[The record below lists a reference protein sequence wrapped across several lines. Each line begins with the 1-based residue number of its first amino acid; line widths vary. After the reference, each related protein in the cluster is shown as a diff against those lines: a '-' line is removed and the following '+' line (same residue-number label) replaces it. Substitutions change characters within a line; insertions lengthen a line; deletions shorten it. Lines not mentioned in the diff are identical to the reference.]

1 MAMTEETLVQEVT
14 ADYLL
19 NKLHWDESV
28 YGMHEKLGREGD
40 LGRLSE
46 RETVLSRYLGEK
58 LIELNPGLPDIAYR
72 EALRIVCEV
81 SPSSNLVSANRDK
94 YSDHKKGVKVTF
106 KNEKGER
113 VEKHLR
119 LFDFENYEN
128 NHFLLVREFWI
139 KGDIYRRRADL
150 VGFVNGIP
158 LVFMEVKNVH
168 KDIRA
173 AYEQNLADYKDT
185 VPHLFHHN
193 AFIILGNGID
203 AKIGSI
209 SSKFEHFND
218 WKRLKENESGVVDM
232 ETLLKGTCSKSN
244 LMDIFENFT
253 LFDESSGKLV
263 KIVARNHQYL
273 GVNRAIDA
281 VINRNTRMGKLGVFW
296 HTQGSGKSYSIVFF
310 AQMVHRKLGGNY
322 TFVVLTDRE
331 DLDTQIYKT
340 FAGCGL
346 VDNDKDPCR
355 AESGKDLKTLIG
367 AQKAY
372 VFTLIQKFNEKV
384 DPENPYSERDDIIVI
399 TDEAHRTQYGTF
411 SLNMRN
417 ALPKASFIGFTGT
430 PLFKDDEITK
440 KVFGDYISTY
450 DFQRAVEDN
459 ATVPL
464 YYDARGEELVFT
476 DDDGNEHTVADPK
489 GINERIAEK
498 LDELEIDDVDV
509 QQRLER
515 ELKRDYHIITATSRL
530 DQIARDFV
538 SHYSNGWETG
548 KAMFVCIDKITCVRM
563 HKLIDFYWK
572 EEIKSKE
579 KELSSAT
586 DEQDLAW
593 RERQLA
599 WMKDTLMAVVVSE
612 EQGEVAKFE
621 KWDLDIKPHR
631 QLIKTGFLLADGS
644 RLDMEEAFKDNEHPF
659 RVAVVCAM
667 WLTGFD
673 VPTLS
678 TLYLDK
684 PLKAHTLMQAIA
696 RANRVAEGKNNG
708 LIVDYCGILK
718 NLRKALAT
726 FAGAGDEGHG
736 GEGGENEP
744 AKPNEEL
751 LESLNE
757 SISFITEFLQKHKF
771 NLSLIVT
778 ETGFAKNAAIAQA
791 KEIINQNDETRKRFE
806 VMSREVFN
814 KFKACIN
821 VPGINQF
828 RDLRD
833 AINVVYKSLQSDKEK
848 ADISDI
854 MKQLYSIVDSSI
866 DTSRKVNESKKDR
879 DRIYDISKIDFE
891 RLRQEFARSES
902 KNTTV
907 QSLKHAVEKKLARL
921 MMQNPLRTDYQQHYE
936 QLVKE
941 YNQEKDRVVIE
952 KTFEALLKFNEEL
965 SQEEKRAIREGLDEE
980 SLVLFDLLS
989 KPDLQKNEIVKIKKV
1004 ASSLLTELKAERLKI
1019 ANWQQKE
1026 STRDAVKQQIFD
1038 FLYDE
1043 RTGLP
1048 VEKYEEEE
1056 IAEITDRV
1064 FMHIYRAYPKLPS
1077 PYYPEQS
1084 HTQ

>member
-19 NKLHWDESV
+19 NQLQWDESV
-28 YGMHEKLGREGD
+28 LGMYEKLGKEGD

-46 RETVLSRYLGEK
+46 QEVVLTRYLGEK
-58 LIELNPGLPDIAYR
+58 LIELNPGLPDVAYQ
-72 EALRIVCEV
+72 EALRLVCEMPASTNIV
-81 SPSSNLVSANRDK
+81 AVNKEK
-94 YSDHKKGVKVTF
+94 YSLHKNGVEVSF
-106 KNEKGER
+106 HNEKGER
-113 VEKHLR
+113 VKKRLR
-119 LFDFENYEN
+119 LFDFDNYQN

-158 LVFMEVKNVH
+158 LLFMEVKNVH

-185 VPHLFHHN
+185 VPHLFYHN

-218 WKRLKENESGVVDM
+218 WKRLKENEPGIVDM

-244 LMDIFENFT
+244 FMDIFENFT
-253 LFDESSGKLV
+253 LFDQSSGRLV

-273 GVNRAIDA
+273 GVIRAIDA
-281 VINRNTRMGKLGVFW
+281 VVNRGERLGKLGVFW

-355 AESGKDLKTLIG
+355 ADSGKDLKALIG
-367 AQKAY
+367 QQKAF

-384 DPENPYSERDDIIVI
+384 DPEKPYSERDDIIVI
-399 TDEAHRTQYGTF
+399 TDEAHRTQYGTL

-417 ALPKASFIGFTGT
+417 ALPNASFIGFTGT

-450 DFQRAVEDN
+450 DFQRAVEDR

-476 DDDGNEHTVADPK
+476 DEDGNEHTVADPK

-498 LDELEIDDVDV
+498 LDELEIEDVDV

-538 SHYSNGWETG
+538 AHYANAWETG
-548 KAMFVCIDKITCVRM
+548 KAMFVCLDKITCVRM
-563 HKLIDFYWK
+563 HKLIDFYWQQ
-572 EEIKSKE
+572 EIKTKE
-579 KELSSAT
+579 KALASAT

-599 WMKDTLMAVVVSE
+599 WMKETLMAVVVSE

-621 KWDLDIKPHR
+621 KWGLDIKPHR
-631 QLIKTGFLLADGS
+631 QLLKAGFELADGS
-644 RLDMEEAFKDNEHPF
+644 RLDIEEAFKSSEHPF

-708 LIVDYCGILK
+708 LIVDYSGILK

-736 GEGGENEP
+736 GGEGENEP

-757 SISFITEFLQKHKF
+757 SISFVAEFLRKHDF
-771 NLSLIVT
+771 ELSRIIT

-806 VMSREVFN
+806 VMAREVFN

-821 VPGINQF
+821 VPGVNGY
-828 RDLRD
+828 RDMRD
-833 AINVVYKSLQSDKEK
+833 AINVLYKSLQADKEK

-854 MKQLYSIVDSSI
+854 MKELYEIVDGSI
-866 DTSRKVNESKKDR
+866 DTTHKVKEPKPDG

-891 RLRQEFARSES
+891 QLRQEFSRSER

-921 MMQNPLRTDYQQHYE
+921 MMQNPLRTDYQEHYE
-936 QLVKE
+936 KLVKE

-952 KTFEALLKFNEEL
+952 KTFEALLKLNEEL
-965 SQEEKRAIREGLDEE
+965 SHEEKRAIREGLDEE

-989 KPDLQKNEIVKIKKV
+989 KPSLQPKEIAKIKQV
-1004 ASSLLTELKAERLKI
+1004 ATTLLATLKAERLKV

-1048 VEKYEEEE
+1048 VEQYEEDE
-1056 IAEITDRV
+1056 ISHITERV
-1064 FMHIYRAYPKLPS
+1064 FLHIYRAYPELPS
-1077 PYYPEQS
+1077 PIYR
-1084 HTQ
+1084 

>member
-19 NKLHWDESV
+19 NQLQWDESV
-28 YGMHEKLGREGD
+28 LGMYEKLGKEGD

-46 RETVLSRYLGEK
+46 QEVVLTRYLGEK
-58 LIELNPGLPDIAYR
+58 LIELNPGLPDVAYQ
-72 EALRIVCEV
+72 EALRVVCEMPASTNIV
-81 SPSSNLVSANRDK
+81 AVNKEK
-94 YSDHKKGVKVTF
+94 YSLHKNGVEVSF
-106 KNEKGER
+106 HNEKGER
-113 VEKHLR
+113 VKKRLR
-119 LFDFENYEN
+119 LFDFDNYEN

-158 LVFMEVKNVH
+158 LLFMEVKNVH

-185 VPHLFHHN
+185 VPHLFYHN

-203 AKIGSI
+203 AKIGSV

-218 WKRLKENESGVVDM
+218 WKRLNESEPGVVDM
-232 ETLLKGTCSKSN
+232 ETLLKGTCSKAN
-244 LMDIFENFT
+244 LMNIFENFT
-253 LFDESSGKLV
+253 LFDQSSGRLV
-263 KIVARNHQYL
+263 KIIARNHQYL
-273 GVNRAIDA
+273 GVSRAIDA
-281 VINRNTRMGKLGVFW
+281 VINRGERMGKLGVFW

-355 AESGKDLKTLIG
+355 ADSGKDLKELIG
-367 AQKAY
+367 QQKAF

-384 DPENPYSERDDIIVI
+384 DPKKPYSERDDIIVI
-399 TDEAHRTQYGTF
+399 TDEAHRTQYGTL

-417 ALPKASFIGFTGT
+417 ALPNASFIGFTGT

-450 DFQRAVEDN
+450 DFQRAVEDK

-476 DDDGNEHTVADPK
+476 DEDGNEHTVADPK

-498 LDELEIDDVDV
+498 LDELEIEDVDV

-538 SHYSNGWETG
+538 AHYANAWETG
-548 KAMFVCIDKITCVRM
+548 KAMFVCLDKITCVRM
-563 HKLIDFYWK
+563 HKLIDFYWQQ
-572 EEIKSKE
+572 EIKTKE
-579 KELSSAT
+579 KALLSAT

-599 WMKDTLMAVVVSE
+599 WMKETLMAVVVSE
-612 EQGEVAKFE
+612 EQGEVAKLG
-621 KWDLDIKPHR
+621 KWGLDIKPHR
-631 QLIKTGFLLADGS
+631 QLLKAGLELADGS
-644 RLDMEEAFKDNEHPF
+644 RLDMEEAFKSSEHPF

-736 GEGGENEP
+736 GGEGENEP

-757 SISFITEFLQKHKF
+757 SISFVAEFLRKHDF
-771 NLSLIVT
+771 ELSRIIT

-806 VMSREVFN
+806 VMAREVFN

-821 VPGINQF
+821 VPGVNGY
-828 RDLRD
+828 RDMRD
-833 AINVVYKSLQSDKEK
+833 AINVLYKSLQADKEK

-854 MKQLYSIVDSSI
+854 MKDLYEIVDGSI
-866 DTSRKVNESKKDR
+866 DTTHKVKEPKPDG

-891 RLRQEFARSES
+891 RLRQEFSRSER

-921 MMQNPLRTDYQQHYE
+921 MMQNPLRTDYQEHYE
-936 QLVKE
+936 KLVKE

-952 KTFEALLKFNEEL
+952 KTFEALLKLNEEL
-965 SQEEKRAIREGLDEE
+965 SHEEKRAIRECLDEE

-989 KPDLQKNEIVKIKKV
+989 KPNLQPKEIAKIKQV
-1004 ASSLLTELKAERLKI
+1004 ATTLLATLKAERLKV

-1048 VEKYEEEE
+1048 VEQYEENE
-1056 IAEITDRV
+1056 ISDITERV
-1064 FMHIYRAYPKLPS
+1064 FLHIYRAYPELPS
-1077 PYYPEQS
+1077 PIYG
-1084 HTQ
+1084 

>member
-19 NKLHWDESV
+19 NHLQWDESV
-28 YGMHEKLGREGD
+28 LGMYEKLGKEGD

-46 RETVLSRYLGEK
+46 QEVVLTRYLGEK
-58 LIELNPGLPDIAYR
+58 LIELNPGLPDVAYQ
-72 EALRIVCEV
+72 EALRLVCEMPASTNIV
-81 SPSSNLVSANRDK
+81 AVNKEK
-94 YSDHKKGVKVTF
+94 YSLHKNGVEVSF
-106 KNEKGER
+106 HNDKGER
-113 VEKHLR
+113 EKKRLR
-119 LFDFENYEN
+119 LFDFDNYEN

-158 LVFMEVKNVH
+158 LLFMEVKNVH

-185 VPHLFHHN
+185 VPHLFYHN

-203 AKIGSI
+203 AKIGSV

-218 WKRLKENESGVVDM
+218 WKRLKESEPGVVDM
-232 ETLLKGTCSKSN
+232 ETLLKGTCSKTN

-253 LFDESSGKLV
+253 LFDQSSGRLV

-273 GVNRAIDA
+273 GVIRAIDA
-281 VINRNTRMGKLGVFW
+281 VVNRGERLGKLGVFW

-355 AESGKDLKTLIG
+355 ADSGKGLKALIG
-367 AQKAY
+367 QQKAFL
-372 VFTLIQKFNEKV
+372 FTLIQKFNEKV
-384 DPENPYSERDDIIVI
+384 DPKKPYSERDDIIVI
-399 TDEAHRTQYGTF
+399 TDEAHRTQYGTL

-417 ALPKASFIGFTGT
+417 ALPNASFIGFTGT

-450 DFQRAVEDN
+450 DFQRAVEDK

-476 DDDGNEHTVADPK
+476 DEDGNEHTVADPK

-498 LDELEIDDVDV
+498 LDELEIEDVDV

-538 SHYSNGWETG
+538 AHYANAWETG
-548 KAMFVCIDKITCVRM
+548 KAMFVCLDKITCVRM
-563 HKLIDFYWK
+563 HKLIDFYWQL
-572 EEIKSKE
+572 EIKTKE
-579 KELSSAT
+579 KALASAT

-599 WMKDTLMAVVVSE
+599 WMKETLMAVVVSE

-621 KWDLDIKPHR
+621 KWGLDIKPHR
-631 QLIKTGFLLADGS
+631 QLLKAGFELADGS
-644 RLDMEEAFKDNEHPF
+644 RLDMEEAFKSSEHPF

-736 GEGGENEP
+736 GGEGENEP

-757 SISFITEFLQKHKF
+757 SISFVAEFLRKHDF
-771 NLSLIVT
+771 ELSRIIT

-791 KEIINQNDETRKRFE
+791 KEVINQNDETRKRFE
-806 VMSREVFN
+806 VMAREVFN

-821 VPGINQF
+821 VPGVNGY

-833 AINVVYKSLQSDKEK
+833 AISVLYKSLQADKEK

-854 MKQLYSIVDSSI
+854 MKELYEIVDGSI
-866 DTSRKVNESKKDR
+866 DTTHKVKEPKPDGE
-879 DRIYDISKIDFE
+879 RIYDISKIDFE
-891 RLRQEFARSES
+891 RLRQEFSRSER

-921 MMQNPLRTDYQQHYE
+921 MMQNPLRTDYQEHYE
-936 QLVKE
+936 KLVKE

-952 KTFEALLKFNEEL
+952 KTFEALLKLNEEL
-965 SQEEKRAIREGLDEE
+965 SHEEKRAIREGLDEE
-980 SLVLFDLLS
+980 SLVLFDLLN
-989 KPDLQKNEIVKIKKV
+989 KPNLLPKEIAKIKQV
-1004 ASSLLTELKAERLKI
+1004 ATTLLATLKEERLKV

-1048 VEKYEEEE
+1048 VEQYGEDE
-1056 IAEITDRV
+1056 ISDITERV
-1064 FMHIYRAYPKLPS
+1064 FLHIYRAYPELPS
-1077 PYYPEQS
+1077 PIYS
-1084 HTQ
+1084 

>member
-19 NKLHWDESV
+19 NELQWDQSLL
-28 YGMHEKLGREGD
+28 GMYEKLGKEGD
-40 LGRLSE
+40 LGRASE
-46 RETVLSRYLGEK
+46 QEVVLTRYLGEK
-58 LIELNPGLPDIAYR
+58 LIELNPGLPTIAYQD
-72 EALRIVCEV
+72 ALRAVCDTPV
-81 SPSSNLVSANRDK
+81 SSNLVAVNK
-94 YSDHKKGVKVTF
+94 EMYSLHKNGVEVSYF
-106 KNEKGER
+106 NDKGEQVKKR
-113 VEKHLR
+113 LR
-119 LFDFENYEN
+119 LFDFEKYEN

-158 LVFMEVKNVH
+158 LMFMEVKNVH

-203 AKIGSI
+203 AQIGSV

-218 WKRLKENESGVVDM
+218 WKRLKENEPGVVDM
-232 ETLLKGTCSKSN
+232 ETLLKGTCSKPN

-253 LFDESSGKLV
+253 LFDQSSGRLV

-273 GVNRAIDA
+273 GVSRAIDA
-281 VINRNTRMGKLGVFW
+281 VKNRSERLGKLGVFW

-355 AESGKDLKTLIG
+355 ADSGKDLKALIG
-367 AQKAY
+367 QQKAF

-384 DPENPYSERDDIIVI
+384 DPKKPYSERDDIIVI
-399 TDEAHRTQYGTF
+399 TDEAHRTQYGTL

-417 ALPKASFIGFTGT
+417 ALPNASFIGFTGT

-464 YYDARGEELVFT
+464 YYDARGEQLVFT
-476 DDDGNEHTVADPK
+476 DEDGSLHSVADPK

-530 DQIARDFV
+530 DQIAQDFV
-538 SHYSNGWETG
+538 SHYANGWETG
-548 KAMFVCIDKITCVRM
+548 KAMFVCLDKITCVRM
-563 HKLIDFYWK
+563 HKLIEFYWQQ
-572 EEIKSKE
+572 EINNKE
-579 KELSSAT
+579 KALSSAT
-586 DEQDLAW
+586 DDQDLAW

-599 WMKDTLMAVVVSE
+599 WMKETLMAVVVSE

-621 KWDLDIKPHR
+621 KWGLDIKPHR
-631 QLIKTGFLLADGS
+631 RLIKAGFELTDGS
-644 RLDMEEAFKDNEHPF
+644 RLDMEEAFKSSEHPF

-678 TLYLDK
+678 TIYLDK

-736 GEGGENEP
+736 GGEGENEP

-757 SISFITEFLQKHKF
+757 SISFVVEFLRKHDF
-771 NLSLIVT
+771 ELSRIIT

-791 KEIINQNDETRKRFE
+791 KEVINQNDETRKRFE
-806 VMSREVFN
+806 VMAREVFN

-821 VPGINQF
+821 VPGVNGY
-828 RDLRD
+828 RDIRD
-833 AINVVYKSLQSDKEK
+833 AINVLYKSLQSDKEK

-854 MKQLYSIVDSSI
+854 MRELYEIVDTSI
-866 DTSRKVNESKKDR
+866 DTTYKVKEPKADE
-879 DRIYDISKIDFE
+879 DRIFDISKIDFD
-891 RLRQEFARSES
+891 RLRQEFARSER

-907 QSLKHAVEKKLARL
+907 QSLKHAVEQKLARL
-921 MMQNPLRTDYQQHYE
+921 MMQNPLRTDYQEHYE
-936 QLVKE
+936 KLVKE

-952 KTFEALLKFNEEL
+952 KTFEALLRLNEEL
-965 SQEEKRAIREGLDEE
+965 SYEEKRAIREGLDEE
-980 SLVLFDLLS
+980 SLVLFDMLS
-989 KPDLQKNEIVKIKKV
+989 KANLEPNEISKIKEI
-1004 ASSLLTELKAERLKI
+1004 ATSLLKTLKSERLKV

-1048 VEKYEEEE
+1048 VEQYEESE
-1056 IAEITDRV
+1056 ISDITERV
-1064 FMHIYRAYPKLPS
+1064 FLHIYRVYPTVPS
-1077 PYYPEQS
+1077 LFYQ
-1084 HTQ
+1084 

>member
-19 NKLHWDESV
+19 NQLQWDESV
-28 YGMHEKLGREGD
+28 LGMYEKLGKEGD

-46 RETVLSRYLGEK
+46 QEVVLTRYLGEK
-58 LIELNPGLPDIAYR
+58 LIELNPGLPDVAYQ
-72 EALRIVCEV
+72 EALRVVCEMPASTNIV
-81 SPSSNLVSANRDK
+81 AVNKEK
-94 YSDHKKGVKVTF
+94 YSLHKNGVEVSF
-106 KNEKGER
+106 HNDKGER
-113 VEKHLR
+113 VKKRLR
-119 LFDFENYEN
+119 LFDFDNYEN

-158 LVFMEVKNVH
+158 LLFMEVKNVH

-185 VPHLFHHN
+185 VPHLFYHN

-203 AKIGSI
+203 AKIGSV

-218 WKRLKENESGVVDM
+218 WKRLKENEPGVVDM
-232 ETLLKGTCSKSN
+232 ETLLKGTCSKPN

-253 LFDESSGKLV
+253 LFDQSSGRLV

-273 GVNRAIDA
+273 GVIRAIDA
-281 VINRNTRMGKLGVFW
+281 VVNRGERLGKLGVFW

-355 AESGKDLKTLIG
+355 ADSGKDLKALIG
-367 AQKAY
+367 QQKAF

-384 DPENPYSERDDIIVI
+384 DPKKPYSERDDIIVI
-399 TDEAHRTQYGTF
+399 TDEAHRTQYGTL

-417 ALPKASFIGFTGT
+417 ALPNASFIGFTGT

-450 DFQRAVEDN
+450 DFQRAVEDK

-476 DDDGNEHTVADPK
+476 DEYGNEHTVADPK

-498 LDELEIDDVDV
+498 LDELEIEDVDV

-538 SHYSNGWETG
+538 AHYANAWETG
-548 KAMFVCIDKITCVRM
+548 KAMFVCLDKITCVRM
-563 HKLIDFYWK
+563 HKLIDFYWQQ
-572 EEIKSKE
+572 EIKTKE
-579 KELSSAT
+579 KALASAT

-599 WMKDTLMAVVVSE
+599 WMKETLMAVVVSE

-621 KWDLDIKPHR
+621 KWGLDIKPHR
-631 QLIKTGFLLADGS
+631 QLLKAGFELADGS
-644 RLDMEEAFKDNEHPF
+644 RMDIEEAFKSSAHPF

-726 FAGAGDEGHG
+726 FAGASDEGHG
-736 GEGGENEP
+736 GGEGENEP

-757 SISFITEFLQKHKF
+757 SISFVADFLRKHDF
-771 NLSLIVT
+771 ELSRIIT

-806 VMSREVFN
+806 IMAREVFN

-821 VPGINQF
+821 VPGVNGY
-828 RDLRD
+828 RDMRD
-833 AINVVYKSLQSDKEK
+833 AINVLYKSLQADKEK

-854 MKQLYSIVDSSI
+854 MKELYEIVDGSI
-866 DTSRKVNESKKDR
+866 DTTHKVKEPKPDG

-891 RLRQEFARSES
+891 RLRQEFSRSER

-921 MMQNPLRTDYQQHYE
+921 MMQNPLRTDYQEHYE
-936 QLVKE
+936 KLVKE

-952 KTFEALLKFNEEL
+952 KTFEALLKLNEEL
-965 SQEEKRAIREGLDEE
+965 SHEERRAIREGLDEE

-989 KPDLQKNEIVKIKKV
+989 KPNLQPKEIAKIKQV
-1004 ASSLLTELKAERLKI
+1004 ATTLLATLKAERLKV

-1048 VEKYEEEE
+1048 VEQYEENE
-1056 IAEITDRV
+1056 ISDITERV
-1064 FMHIYRAYPKLPS
+1064 FLHIYRAYPELPS
-1077 PYYPEQS
+1077 PIYG
-1084 HTQ
+1084 

>member
-1 MAMTEETLVQEVT
+1 
-14 ADYLL
+14 
-19 NKLHWDESV
+19 
-28 YGMHEKLGREGD
+28 
-40 LGRLSE
+40 
-46 RETVLSRYLGEK
+46 
-58 LIELNPGLPDIAYR
+58 
-72 EALRIVCEV
+72 
-81 SPSSNLVSANRDK
+81 
-94 YSDHKKGVKVTF
+94 
-106 KNEKGER
+106 
-113 VEKHLR
+113 
-119 LFDFENYEN
+119 
-128 NHFLLVREFWI
+128 
-139 KGDIYRRRADL
+139 
-150 VGFVNGIP
+150 
-158 LVFMEVKNVH
+158 
-168 KDIRA
+168 
-173 AYEQNLADYKDT
+173 
-185 VPHLFHHN
+185 
-193 AFIILGNGID
+193 
-203 AKIGSI
+203 
-209 SSKFEHFND
+209 
-218 WKRLKENESGVVDM
+218 
-232 ETLLKGTCSKSN
+232 
-244 LMDIFENFT
+244 
-253 LFDESSGKLV
+253 
-263 KIVARNHQYL
+263 
-273 GVNRAIDA
+273 
-281 VINRNTRMGKLGVFW
+281 
-296 HTQGSGKSYSIVFF
+296 
-310 AQMVHRKLGGNY
+310 MVHRKLGGNY
-322 TFVVLTDRE
+322 TFIVLTDRD

-355 AESGKDLKTLIG
+355 ADSGKDLKALIG
-367 AQKAY
+367 QQKAF

-384 DPENPYSERDDIIVI
+384 DPKNPYSERDDIIVI
-399 TDEAHRTQYGTF
+399 TDEAHRTQYGTL

-417 ALPKASFIGFTGT
+417 ALPNASFIGFTGT

-440 KVFGDYISTY
+440 KVFGDYVSTY
-450 DFQRAVEDN
+450 DFQRAVEDK

-464 YYDARGEELVFT
+464 YYDARGEALVFT
-476 DDDGNEHTVADPK
+476 DEDGNEHTVADPK

-498 LDELEIDDVDV
+498 LDELEIEDVDV

-538 SHYSNGWETG
+538 VHYANAWETG
-548 KAMFVCIDKITCVRM
+548 KAMLVCLDKITCVRL
-563 HKLIDFYWK
+563 HKLIDFYWQ
-572 EEIKSKE
+572 EEIKTKQKALASM
-579 KELSSAT
+579 T

-599 WMKDTLMAVVVSE
+599 WMKETLMAVVISE

-621 KWDLDIKPHR
+621 KWGLDIKPHR
-631 QLIKTGFLLADGS
+631 QLIKAGFELADGS
-644 RLDMEEAFKDNEHPF
+644 RLDMEEAFKSGDHPF
-659 RVAVVCAM
+659 RVAIVCAM

-736 GEGGENEP
+736 GENGENEP

-757 SISFITEFLQKHKF
+757 SISVVAEFLRKQDF
-771 NLSLIVT
+771 ELSRIIT

-806 VMSREVFN
+806 VMAREVFN

-821 VPGINQF
+821 VPGINDY

-833 AINVVYKSLQSDKEK
+833 AINVLYKSLQADKEK

-854 MKQLYSIVDSSI
+854 MKELYEIIDGSIN
-866 DTSRKVNESKKDR
+866 TSPNVKEPKSDG
-879 DRIYDISKIDFE
+879 DRIYDISQIDFE
-891 RLRQEFARSES
+891 RLRQEFARSER

-907 QSLKHAVEKKLARL
+907 QSLKAAVEKKLARL
-921 MMQNPLRTDYQQHYE
+921 MMQNPLRTDYQAHYE
-936 QLVKE
+936 KLVKA

-952 KTFEALLKFNEEL
+952 KTFEALLKLNEAL
-965 SQEEKRAIREGLDEE
+965 SHEEKRTIKEGLDEE

-989 KPDLQKNEIVKIKKV
+989 KPNLQPKEIAKIKQV
-1004 ASSLLTELKAERLKI
+1004 SSSLLATLKAERLRI

-1048 VEKYEEEE
+1048 VEQYEEDE
-1056 IAEITDRV
+1056 ISDITEKV
-1064 FMHIYRAYPKLPS
+1064 FLHIYRVYPELPS
-1077 PYYPEQS
+1077 PVYS
-1084 HTQ
+1084 

>member
-19 NKLHWDESV
+19 NQLQWDESV
-28 YGMHEKLGREGD
+28 LGMYEKLGKEGD

-46 RETVLSRYLGEK
+46 QEVVLTRYLGEK
-58 LIELNPGLPDIAYR
+58 LIELNPGLPDVAYQ
-72 EALRIVCEV
+72 EALRLVCEMPASTNIV
-81 SPSSNLVSANRDK
+81 AVNKEK
-94 YSDHKKGVKVTF
+94 YSLHKNGVEVSF
-106 KNEKGER
+106 HNEKGER
-113 VEKHLR
+113 VKKRLR
-119 LFDFENYEN
+119 LFDFDNYEN

-158 LVFMEVKNVH
+158 LLFMEVKNVH

-185 VPHLFHHN
+185 VPHLFYHN

-203 AKIGSI
+203 AKIGSV

-218 WKRLKENESGVVDM
+218 WKRLKENEPGIVDM

-244 LMDIFENFT
+244 FMDIFENFT
-253 LFDESSGKLV
+253 LFDQSSGRLV

-273 GVNRAIDA
+273 GVIRAIDA
-281 VINRNTRMGKLGVFW
+281 VVNRGERLGKLGVFW

-355 AESGKDLKTLIG
+355 ADSGKDLKALIG
-367 AQKAY
+367 QQKAF

-384 DPENPYSERDDIIVI
+384 DPEKPYSERDDIIVI
-399 TDEAHRTQYGTF
+399 TDEAHRTQYGTL

-417 ALPKASFIGFTGT
+417 ALPNASFIGFTGT

-450 DFQRAVEDN
+450 DFQRAVEDR

-464 YYDARGEELVFT
+464 YYDARGEELVFA
-476 DDDGNEHTVADPK
+476 DEDGNEHTVADPK

-498 LDELEIDDVDV
+498 LDELEIEDVDV

-538 SHYSNGWETG
+538 AHYANAWETG
-548 KAMFVCIDKITCVRM
+548 KAMFVCLDKITCVRM
-563 HKLIDFYWK
+563 HKLIDFYWQQ
-572 EEIKSKE
+572 EIKTKE
-579 KELSSAT
+579 KALASAT

-599 WMKDTLMAVVVSE
+599 WMKETLMAVVVSE

-621 KWDLDIKPHR
+621 KWGLDIKPHR
-631 QLIKTGFLLADGS
+631 QLLKAGFELADGS
-644 RLDMEEAFKDNEHPF
+644 RLDIEEAFKSSEHPF

-708 LIVDYCGILK
+708 LIVDYSGILK

-736 GEGGENEP
+736 GGEGENEP

-757 SISFITEFLQKHKF
+757 SISFVAEFLRKHDF
-771 NLSLIVT
+771 ELSRIIT

-806 VMSREVFN
+806 VMAREVFN

-821 VPGINQF
+821 VPGVNGY
-828 RDLRD
+828 RDMRD
-833 AINVVYKSLQSDKEK
+833 AINVLYKSLQADKEK

-854 MKQLYSIVDSSI
+854 MKELYEIVDGSI
-866 DTSRKVNESKKDR
+866 DTTHKVKEPKPDG

-891 RLRQEFARSES
+891 QLRQEFSRSER

-921 MMQNPLRTDYQQHYE
+921 MMQNPLRTDYQEHYE
-936 QLVKE
+936 KLVKE

-952 KTFEALLKFNEEL
+952 KTFEALLKLNEEL
-965 SQEEKRAIREGLDEE
+965 SHEEKRAIREGLDEE

-989 KPDLQKNEIVKIKKV
+989 KPSLQPKEIAKIKQV
-1004 ASSLLTELKAERLKI
+1004 ATTLLATLKAERLKV

-1048 VEKYEEEE
+1048 VEQYEEDE
-1056 IAEITDRV
+1056 ISHITERV
-1064 FMHIYRAYPKLPS
+1064 FLHIYRAYPELPS
-1077 PYYPEQS
+1077 PIYR
-1084 HTQ
+1084 

>member
-14 ADYLL
+14 AEYLR
-19 NKLHWDESV
+19 NQLHWDESV
-28 YGMHEKLGREGD
+28 FGMYEKFGKEGD
-40 LGRLSE
+40 LGRESDKDI
-46 RETVLSRYLGEK
+46 VLTRYLGMK
-58 LIELNPGLPDIAYR
+58 LVELNPGLPDIAYQ
-72 EALRIVCEV
+72 EALRVVCGM
-81 SPSSNLVSANRDK
+81 PSSTNIVAANKEK
-94 YSDHKKGVKVTF
+94 YLLHKKGVEVSF
-106 KNEKGER
+106 HNEKGER
-113 VEKHLR
+113 VKKRLR
-119 LFDFENYEN
+119 LFDYDNYEN
-128 NHFLLVREFWI
+128 NHFLLVREFWVQ
-139 KGDIYRRRADL
+139 GDIYRRRADL

-158 LVFMEVKNVH
+158 LMFMEVKNVH

-185 VPHLFHHN
+185 VPHLFFHN

-203 AKIGSI
+203 AKIGSV

-218 WKRLKENESGVVDM
+218 WKRLNENELGVVAM
-232 ETLLKGTCSKSN
+232 ETLLKGTCTKAH
-244 LMDIFENFT
+244 LMNIFENFT
-253 LFDESSGKLV
+253 LFDQSSGQLV

-273 GVNRAIDA
+273 GVMLAIDA
-281 VINRNTRMGKLGVFW
+281 VKNREERLGKLGVFW

-355 AESGKDLKTLIG
+355 PDSGKDLKALVG
-367 AQKAY
+367 QQKAF

-384 DPENPYSERDDIIVI
+384 DPNNPYSERDDIIVI
-399 TDEAHRTQYGTF
+399 TDEAHRTQYGTL

-450 DFQRAVEDN
+450 DFQRAVEDK

-464 YYDARGEELVFT
+464 YYDARGEDLVFT
-476 DDDGNEHTVADPK
+476 DQDGNEYSVADPK

-538 SHYSNGWETG
+538 AHYANAWETG
-548 KAMFVCIDKITCVRM
+548 KAMFVCLDKITCVRM
-563 HKLIDFYWK
+563 HKLIDFYWQQ
-572 EEIKSKE
+572 EIKTKE
-579 KELSSAT
+579 KELLLAT
-586 DEQDLAW
+586 DDQDLAW
-593 RERQLA
+593 RERQLT
-599 WMKDTLMAVVVSE
+599 WMKETLMAVVVSE

-631 QLIKTGFLLADGS
+631 KLLKTGFELADGS
-644 RLDMEEAFKDNEHPF
+644 RLDVEEAFKSSEHPF

-726 FAGAGDEGHG
+726 FAGAADEEHG
-736 GEGGENEP
+736 GGKGENEP

-757 SISFITEFLQKHKF
+757 SISFVAEFLRKHDF
-771 NLSLIVT
+771 ELNRIIT

-806 VMSREVFN
+806 VMAREVFN

-821 VPGINQF
+821 VPGINAY

-833 AINVVYKSLQSDKEK
+833 AINVLYKSLQADKAN
-848 ADISDI
+848 ADISEI
-854 MKQLYSIVDSSI
+854 MKELYEIVDSCI
-866 DTSRKVNESKKDR
+866 DTTHKISEPKPDGE
-879 DRIYDISKIDFE
+879 RIYDISQIDFE
-891 RLRQEFARSES
+891 RLRQEFAKSER

-907 QSLKHAVEKKLARL
+907 QSLKHAVEQKLARL
-921 MMQNPLRTDYQQHYE
+921 MMQNPLRTDYQEHYE
-936 QLVKE
+936 KLVKE

-952 KTFEALLKFNEEL
+952 KTFEALLKFNDEL
-965 SQEEKRAIREGLDEE
+965 SHEEKRAIREGLNEE

-989 KPDLQKNEIVKIKKV
+989 KPSLQPKEIVKIKQI
-1004 ASSLLTELKAERLKI
+1004 ATALLATLKAERLKVS
-1019 ANWQQKE
+1019 NWQQKE

-1043 RTGLP
+1043 NTGLP
-1048 VEKYEEEE
+1048 VEQYEESE
-1056 IAEITDRV
+1056 ISEITERV
-1064 FMHIYRAYPKLPS
+1064 FLHIYRAYPKVPS
-1077 PYYPEQS
+1077 PVYAMCS
-1084 HTQ
+1084 